1 MITAGQ
7 IISVT
12 LLVIS
17 LAVLMI
23 TIFTNKLTKPVK
35 FKKYFVAA
43 TVVYVTGNILIS
55 TVVSIKKEIPLAFT
69 IISECSVIAIYLFS
83 MIMINKL
90 GKSIVELEAEEKE
103 PS

>member
-7 IISVT
+7 IISVS
-12 LLVIS
+12 LLVVA
-17 LAVLMI
+17 LAILMI
-23 TIFTNKLTKPVK
+23 TIFTNKLSRPVK

-43 TVVYVTGNILIS
+43 TVVFVTGNILIS

-69 IISECSVIAIYLFS
+69 LISECSVIVIYLFS
-83 MIMINKL
+83 MFMINRL
-90 GKSIVELEAEEKE
+90 GKSIEALEQEEKK